1 MKRKYGLVGY
11 PLGHS
16 FSRSFFQ
23 QKFEDE
29 HINATYE
36 NFEIQDISCLRQ
48 LISDNHELCGL
59 NVTIPH
65 KTTVIPL
72 LDELHPLAREI
83 GAVNVIKITRQGDK
97 IFLKGFNSDIIGFT
111 NSIAPLLDDHMTKAL
126 ILGTGGASKA
136 IHAGLK
142 ALHITPTFVSRQK
155 RGDILSYEDLS
166 PDLIDNHKIIV
177 NTTPLGMFPHI
188 DQSPNIPYTALSPEH
203 LCYDVIYNPET
214 TLFLQKAARQGC
226 TAFHRYGLMCPC

>member
-97 IFLKGFNSDIIGFT
+97 IFLKGFNSD
-111 NSIAPLLDDHMTKAL
+111 
-126 ILGTGGASKA
+126 
-136 IHAGLK
+136 
-142 ALHITPTFVSRQK
+142 TP
-155 RGDILSYEDLS
+155 ILSLRYW
-166 PDLIDNHKIIV
+166 
-177 NTTPLGMFPHI
+177 TT
-188 DQSPNIPYTALSPEH
+188 T
-203 LCYDVIYNPET
+203 
-214 TLFLQKAARQGC
+214 
-226 TAFHRYGLMCPC
+226 

>member
-65 KTTVIPL
+65 KRSEERRVGK
-72 LDELHPLAREI
+72 ECR
-83 GAVNVIKITRQGDK
+83 
-97 IFLKGFNSDIIGFT
+97 
-111 NSIAPLLDDHMTKAL
+111 
-126 ILGTGGASKA
+126 
-136 IHAGLK
+136 
-142 ALHITPTFVSRQK
+142 SRW
-155 RGDILSYEDLS
+155 S
-166 PDLIDNHKIIV
+166 PYH
-177 NTTPLGMFPHI
+177 
-188 DQSPNIPYTALSPEH
+188 
-203 LCYDVIYNPET
+203 
-214 TLFLQKAARQGC
+214 
-226 TAFHRYGLMCPC
+226 

>member
-111 NSIAPLLDDHMTKAL
+111 NSIAPFTRSRFCSKSTSTFRA
-126 ILGTGGASKA
+126 TATWPSASGGCWASTS
-136 IHAGLK
+136 LK
-142 ALHITPTFVSRQK
+142 TS
-155 RGDILSYEDLS
+155 
-166 PDLIDNHKIIV
+166 
-177 NTTPLGMFPHI
+177 TTPIFQRASRSSGAGGTCRLARGSATTSI
-188 DQSPNIPYTALSPEH
+188 SLS
-203 LCYDVIYNPET
+203 
-214 TLFLQKAARQGC
+214 AAAGRARRVSC
-226 TAFHRYGLMCPC
+226 

>member
-65 KTTVIPL
+65 KTAVIPL

-111 NSIAPLLDDHMTKAL
+111 NSIAPLLDDRMTEAL

-177 NTTPLGMFPHI
+177 DVYKRQVAWSFFPNTSPIPANERVVYFFAKYI
-188 DQSPNIPYTALSPEH
+188 DIWRATTTSLLRVRSNNLDVSSP
-203 LCYDVIYNPET
+203 
-214 TLFLQKAARQGC
+214 
-226 TAFHRYGLMCPC
+226 

>member
-65 KTTVIPL
+65 KTTVIPYSTNCTL
-72 LDELHPLAREI
+72 WLAKSERSMSSKLRGKE
-83 GAVNVIKITRQGDK
+83 TRYFSKD
-97 IFLKGFNSDIIGFT
+97 
-111 NSIAPLLDDHMTKAL
+111 SIA
-126 ILGTGGASKA
+126 IS
-136 IHAGLK
+136 
-142 ALHITPTFVSRQK
+142 
-155 RGDILSYEDLS
+155 
-166 PDLIDNHKIIV
+166 
-177 NTTPLGMFPHI
+177 
-188 DQSPNIPYTALSPEH
+188 
-203 LCYDVIYNPET
+203 
-214 TLFLQKAARQGC
+214 
-226 TAFHRYGLMCPC
+226 

>member
-155 RGDILSYEDLS
+155 RGKRYAVRMEKNSTVAMMTILTETCWLRFWV
-166 PDLIDNHKIIV
+166 LKE
-177 NTTPLGMFPHI
+177 
-188 DQSPNIPYTALSPEH
+188 ALP
-203 LCYDVIYNPET
+203 
-214 TLFLQKAARQGC
+214 QKRLL
-226 TAFHRYGLMCPC
+226 RRIRNDY

>member
-166 PDLIDNHKIIV
+166 PDLIDNHKHTLHGTKPRTSLLRRYLQSRNDFISPKSSPTGLQ
-177 NTTPLGMFPHI
+177 NKKRNRNASFASTGGMEDLERI
-188 DQSPNIPYTALSPEH
+188 N
-203 LCYDVIYNPET
+203 
-214 TLFLQKAARQGC
+214 
-226 TAFHRYGLMCPC
+226 

>member
-65 KTTVIPL
+65 KTAVIPL

-83 GAVNVIKITRQGDK
+83 GAVNVIKITRRQ
-97 IFLKGFNSDIIGFT
+97 DI
-111 NSIAPLLDDHMTKAL
+111 SQR
-126 ILGTGGASKA
+126 
-136 IHAGLK
+136 
-142 ALHITPTFVSRQK
+142 VQ
-155 RGDILSYEDLS
+155 
-166 PDLIDNHKIIV
+166 
-177 NTTPLGMFPHI
+177 
-188 DQSPNIPYTALSPEH
+188 
-203 LCYDVIYNPET
+203 
-214 TLFLQKAARQGC
+214 
-226 TAFHRYGLMCPC
+226 

>member
-111 NSIAPLLDDHMTKAL
+111 DSIAPLLDDHMTKAL

-155 RGDILSYEDLS
+155 E
-166 PDLIDNHKIIV
+166 
-177 NTTPLGMFPHI
+177 
-188 DQSPNIPYTALSPEH
+188 E
-203 LCYDVIYNPET
+203 IYSVTKTYLPT
-214 TLFLQKAARQGC
+214 
-226 TAFHRYGLMCPC
+226 

>member
-83 GAVNVIKITRQGDK
+83 GAVNVVKITRQGDK

-111 NSIAPLLDDHMTKAL
+111 NSIAPLLDDRMTKAL

-155 RGDILSYEDLS
+155 RGDILCYEDLS

-177 NTTPLGMFPHI
+177 NTLSLIHI
-188 DQSPNIPYTALSPEH
+188 
-203 LCYDVIYNPET
+203 
-214 TLFLQKAARQGC
+214 
-226 TAFHRYGLMCPC
+226 

>member
-72 LDELHPLAREI
+72 LAPFGSRNRSGQCHQNYEAR
-83 GAVNVIKITRQGDK
+83 RQ
-97 IFLKGFNSDIIGFT
+97 DISQRI
-111 NSIAPLLDDHMTKAL
+111 
-126 ILGTGGASKA
+126 
-136 IHAGLK
+136 
-142 ALHITPTFVSRQK
+142 Q
-155 RGDILSYEDLS
+155 
-166 PDLIDNHKIIV
+166 
-177 NTTPLGMFPHI
+177 
-188 DQSPNIPYTALSPEH
+188 
-203 LCYDVIYNPET
+203 
-214 TLFLQKAARQGC
+214 
-226 TAFHRYGLMCPC
+226 

>member
-65 KTTVIPL
+65 KTAVIPL

-111 NSIAPLLDDHMTKAL
+111 NSIAPLLDDRMTKAL

-166 PDLIDNHKIIV
+166 PDLIDNH
-177 NTTPLGMFPHI
+177 NGS
-188 DQSPNIPYTALSPEH
+188 QNLSDIMGSSSAH
-203 LCYDVIYNPET
+203 AYQHKK
-214 TLFLQKAARQGC
+214 LFLKERTNKAHDKPTQNTARQ
-226 TAFHRYGLMCPC
+226 TIKK

>member
-48 LISDNHELCGL
+48 FILDNHELCGL

-65 KTTVIPL
+65 KTAVIPL
-72 LDELHPLAREI
+72 LDELHPLAR
-83 GAVNVIKITRQGDK
+83 
-97 IFLKGFNSDIIGFT
+97 
-111 NSIAPLLDDHMTKAL
+111 
-126 ILGTGGASKA
+126 
-136 IHAGLK
+136 
-142 ALHITPTFVSRQK
+142 
-155 RGDILSYEDLS
+155 
-166 PDLIDNHKIIV
+166 
-177 NTTPLGMFPHI
+177 
-188 DQSPNIPYTALSPEH
+188 
-203 LCYDVIYNPET
+203 
-214 TLFLQKAARQGC
+214 
-226 TAFHRYGLMCPC
+226 

>member
-83 GAVNVIKITRQGDK
+83 GAVNVVKITRQGDK
-97 IFLKGFNSDIIGFT
+97 IFLTGFNSDIIGF
-111 NSIAPLLDDHMTKAL
+111 
-126 ILGTGGASKA
+126 TGGASKA

-155 RGDILSYEDLS
+155 RGDILGYDDLS

-188 DQSPNIPYTALSPEH
+188 DKSPNIPYTALSPEH

-226 TAFHRYGLMCPC
+226 KIKNGIEMLHLQALAAWKIWNE

>member
-126 ILGTGGASKA
+126 ILGTG
-136 IHAGLK
+136 
-142 ALHITPTFVSRQK
+142 
-155 RGDILSYEDLS
+155 DILSYEDLS

-226 TAFHRYGLMCPC
+226 KIKNGIEMLHLQALAAWKIWNE

>member
-83 GAVNVIKITRQGDK
+83 GAVNVVKITRQGDK
-97 IFLKGFNSDIIGFT
+97 IFLKGFNSDIIG
-111 NSIAPLLDDHMTKAL
+111 
-126 ILGTGGASKA
+126 
-136 IHAGLK
+136 
-142 ALHITPTFVSRQK
+142 ITPTFVSRQK

-226 TAFHRYGLMCPC
+226 KIKNGIEMLHLQALAAWKIWNE

>member
-72 LDELHPLAREI
+72 LDEFKDLDLTYRAHCL
-83 GAVNVIKITRQGDK
+83 TW
-97 IFLKGFNSDIIGFT
+97 FNKQWF
-111 NSIAPLLDDHMTKAL
+111 
-126 ILGTGGASKA
+126 
-136 IHAGLK
+136 
-142 ALHITPTFVSRQK
+142 F
-155 RGDILSYEDLS
+155 
-166 PDLIDNHKIIV
+166 
-177 NTTPLGMFPHI
+177 
-188 DQSPNIPYTALSPEH
+188 
-203 LCYDVIYNPET
+203 C
-214 TLFLQKAARQGC
+214 LF
-226 TAFHRYGLMCPC
+226 

>member
-48 LISDNHELCGL
+48 FILDNHELCGL

-65 KTTVIPL
+65 KTAVIPHIYRKGTNKDRKSL
-72 LDELHPLAREI
+72 ELIDIYCPIHRITKQKCSLWVSQKKK
-83 GAVNVIKITRQGDK
+83 VN
-97 IFLKGFNSDIIGFT
+97 L
-111 NSIAPLLDDHMTKAL
+111 
-126 ILGTGGASKA
+126 
-136 IHAGLK
+136 
-142 ALHITPTFVSRQK
+142 QK
-155 RGDILSYEDLS
+155 R
-166 PDLIDNHKIIV
+166 HKKRV
-177 NTTPLGMFPHI
+177 L
-188 DQSPNIPYTALSPEH
+188 
-203 LCYDVIYNPET
+203 
-214 TLFLQKAARQGC
+214 
-226 TAFHRYGLMCPC
+226 